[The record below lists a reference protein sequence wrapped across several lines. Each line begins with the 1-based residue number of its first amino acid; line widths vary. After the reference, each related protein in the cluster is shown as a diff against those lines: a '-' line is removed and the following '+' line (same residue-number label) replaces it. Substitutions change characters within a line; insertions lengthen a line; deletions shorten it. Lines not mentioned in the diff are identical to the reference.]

1 MDWDFVRLMEGK
13 RYAPF
18 RRLSRQPPG
27 IPVHLQ
33 TLSIVAVIRDQRD
46 SEPEECKPYRG
57 GERSRGSGTSLGASL
72 EFLCPLN
79 IISVP
84 GGVAGPPR
92 NTYLPK
98 SPPVGVRES
107 SPISSSRLRP
117 RP

>member
-1 MDWDFVRLMEGK
+1 MEGK

-46 SEPEECKPYRG
+46 SEPEECKLYRG
-57 GERSRGSGTSLGASL
+57 GEPSRGSDASLGVSL
-72 EFLCPLN
+72 EFLCSLN

-84 GGVAGPPR
+84 GEVAGPPY
-92 NTYLPK
+92 NAYLSK

-107 SPISSSRLRP
+107 SPIPLSRLQP